1 MSIASARK
9 FLFHVLQD
17 AALRDALNG
26 AGDEAARQA
35 VLAEAGFQFTAHEFE
50 EASRNELTLCQT
62 EELAS
67 RLREINQWWQIL
79 QRFG

>member
-1 MSIASARK
+1 M
-9 FLFHVLQD
+9 QD

-26 AGDEAARQA
+26 ADDEAARQT
-35 VLAEAGFQFTAHEFE
+35 VLTEAGFQLTAHEFE
-50 EASRNELTLCQT
+50 EAWRNELTLCQT

-67 RLREINQWWQIL
+67 RLHEINQWWQIL